1 MKENKSE
8 TKKNTKANVSE
19 DTSTASTEQMGA
31 KTQKGSGDFNSH
43 MEEDAERSPA
53 AYSNVREDTNTTS
66 TVQMGVKTPE
76 KIEFQAEVAKVLDI
90 VIHSLYSNKE
100 IFLRELISNASD
112 ACDKL
117 RYALLTHP
125 ELAKD
130 TGVFKIILTPDKKDK
145 TLTIT
150 DNGIGMDKNDLIN
163 HLGTIARSGSAEFIK
178 MLTGDKKKDMA
189 LIGQFGVGFYAS
201 FMVADKVVVRT
212 KKAGDNMGYKWESN
226 GEGSFT
232 ITDDKDA
239 PFGTSITLYLKPDDL
254 DYLEPIRLR
263 HLVRQYS
270 DHISIPIVLKND
282 GKEETINSASALWLR
297 NKTDITPEQYKDF
310 YQNISHAF
318 DEPWM
323 TLHYTAEGVIEY
335 TALLFCPTKPPFNLF
350 QPDRKSNLQLYVNRV
365 FISDDV
371 PELMPNFLRFMTGV
385 IDTRDL
391 PLNVSREMLQRTPAM
406 EKIRK
411 GIVRR
416 ILTELKKRSEKA
428 DDYKTFWD
436 SFGIVFKEG
445 LYEPSEF
452 RNEIAELCRFHST
465 RGEEL
470 TSFGDY
476 VTRMKASQK
485 HIYYLT
491 GTDLATMRV
500 NPQLE
505 GFAARGIEVLL
516 LTDPIDEF
524 WVQTFYEYQ
533 GKKITSVMHA
543 GDDLEKI
550 KPAESDE
557 GETLQKDKAD
567 ALIKQI
573 KTILGDAVGDVRTTD
588 RLTKSPIALITP
600 EGQMSMN
607 LERLMRAH
615 GQAIN
620 FASSRI
626 LEINPR
632 HALIH
637 KLADLVSENKDP
649 EKVSD
654 TIWVLYDQTLVTEG
668 EPIKDPAK
676 YTERLSRFI
685 MAGL

>member
-8 TKKNTKANVSE
+8 TKKETNEKNTSKKTAEKVNAKDTVHE
-19 DTSTASTEQMGA
+19 ETSTASSEEGSA
-31 KTQKGSGDFNSH
+31 KS
-43 MEEDAERSPA
+43 A
-53 AYSNVREDTNTTS
+53 
-66 TVQMGVKTPE
+66 E
-76 KIEFQAEVAKVLDI
+76 KIHFQAEVAKVLDI

-130 TGVFKIILTPDKKDK
+130 TGVFKIILTPDKKEK
-145 TLTIT
+145 TLTVS

-201 FMVADKVVVRT
+201 FMVADKVIVRT
-212 KKAGDNMGYKWESN
+212 KKAGDNMGYKWEST
-226 GEGSFT
+226 GEGTFT
-232 ITDDKDA
+232 ITDDKEA
-239 PFGTSITLYLKPDDL
+239 PFGTSVTLYLKSDDL
-254 DYLEPIRLR
+254 DFLEPIRLR

-270 DHISIPIVLKND
+270 DHISIPIVLRTE

-465 RGEEL
+465 RGDEL
-470 TSFGDY
+470 TSFNDY

-491 GTDLATMRV
+491 GTDLATLRV

-550 KPAESDE
+550 KPQEDES
-557 GETLQKDKAD
+557 GEALSKEKAD
-567 ALIKQI
+567 ALIEKF
-573 KTILGDAVGDVRTTD
+573 KAVLGTEIGGVRTTD

-615 GQAIN
+615 GQAVN
-620 FASSRI
+620 FSSSRI

-637 KLADLVSENKDP
+637 KLADLVSQNKES
-649 EKVSD
+649 EKVTD
-654 TIWVLYDQTLVTEG
+654 TIWVLFDQTLVSEG
-668 EPIKDPAK
+668 EPVKDPAQFAR
-676 YTERLSRFI
+676 RLSNFI
-685 MAGL
+685 LAGLSS